1 MVDFD
6 GVPYSRSNCYL
17 MGSKFSSACNIWY
30 FLKALHSEE

>member
-17 MGSKFSSACNIWY
+17 MGSKLSSDRNIWY
-30 FLKALHSEE
+30 FLKALCSEE